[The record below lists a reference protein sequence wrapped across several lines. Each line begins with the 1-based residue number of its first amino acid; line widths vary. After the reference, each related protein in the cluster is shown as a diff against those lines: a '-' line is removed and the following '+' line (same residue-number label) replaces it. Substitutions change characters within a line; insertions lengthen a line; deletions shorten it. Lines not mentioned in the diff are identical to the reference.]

1 MSKTPSWP
9 VIAAMLMLML
19 MLAGPA
25 AAYDGQWLVVEN
37 CDTQTCYR
45 MTQMPDGKN
54 WQRLGVFNTF
64 RQAGMWTWEHRDIC
78 RHSPVFS

>member
-1 MSKTPSWP
+1 MPPWF
-9 VIAAMLMLML
+9 VIAATL

-37 CDTQTCYR
+37 LDTQTCYR

-54 WQRLGVFNTF
+54 WQQLGVFNTF

-78 RHSPVFS
+78 RHSPVFN